1 MKYLQTEANS
11 ELTLC
16 ALSWMSRTC
25 EVFYYFFLK
34 SYYTTERD
42 AKSMELSEHIRAI
55 FFHTLCYDLVKKAF
69 SR

>member
-25 EVFYYFFLK
+25 EDSLDHFF
-34 SYYTTERD
+34 SNPTTERD
-42 AKSMELSEHIRAI
+42 AKCTELGEHIQAI
-55 FFHTLCYDLVKKAF
+55 FSTAPATVW
-69 SR
+69 